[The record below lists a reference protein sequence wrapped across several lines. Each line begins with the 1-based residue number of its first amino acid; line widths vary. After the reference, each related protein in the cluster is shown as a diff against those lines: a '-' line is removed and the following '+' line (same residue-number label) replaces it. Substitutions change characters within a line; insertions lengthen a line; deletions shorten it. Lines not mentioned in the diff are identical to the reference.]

1 MSNRAVFPA
10 NLDQLHLMLEWIQ
23 MRFKDAGFDEQT
35 LKKVELASEEAIVN
49 IILHGYADQLGQ
61 ITVEVKQRENPD
73 ALVLTFRDQAP
84 PFNPLEHNTGF
95 DPDIPLEER
104 EIGGLGIFLMRQYM
118 DDIEYKREGSANV
131 LTLTKRSSRTR

>member
-10 NLDQLHLMLEWIQ
+10 SLDQLHLMLEWIQ
-23 MRFKDAGFDEQT
+23 TRFRDAGFDEQT
-35 LKKVELASEEAIVN
+35 LKKVELASEEAIAN
-49 IILHGYADQLGQ
+49 IILHGYQDRIGQ
-61 ITVEVKQRENPD
+61 ITVEVKRQGD

-84 PFNPLEHNTGF
+84 PFNPLEHNSGF

-131 LTLTKRSSRTR
+131 LTLIKRHLRR